1 MKYQTGRIGKVAV
14 ARFDDGDDV
23 LKGIGDIAKK
33 EGIRAGVVYLVG
45 GMKGGSFVV
54 GPQDE
59 TSMPPKPEWRDLKES
74 HEILAFG
81 TIFYEGDEPKIHMH
95 GAFGKRDNVR
105 FGCLRKDSETF
116 LILEAVIMELDGIN
130 ATRELDP
137 SVGLPL
143 LKL

>member
-1 MKYQTGRIGKVAV
+1 MKYQTGSIGKVAV

-23 LKGIGDIAKK
+23 LGGIGDIAKK
-33 EGIRAGVVYLVG
+33 EGIRSGVVYLVG

-54 GPQDE
+54 GPEDE
-59 TSMPPKPEWRDLKES
+59 TMPPKPVWRKIDES

-81 TIFYEGDEPKIHMH
+81 TIFYEGDEPRIHMH
-95 GAFGKRDNVR
+95 GAFGKRDSVKV
-105 FGCLRKDSETF
+105 GCLRKDSETF

-137 SVGLPL
+137 AVGLPL

>member
-1 MKYQTGRIGKVAV
+1 MKYQTGRIGKIAV

-23 LKGIGDIAKK
+23 LAGIGGLVEK
-33 EGIRAGVVYLVG
+33 EGIRSGVVYLVG

-54 GPQDE
+54 GPEDE
-59 TSMPPKPEWRDLKES
+59 TMPPKPVWRSMDES
-74 HEILAFG
+74 HEVLAFG
-81 TIFYEGDEPKIHMH
+81 TIFYEGDEPRVHMH
-95 GAFGKRDNVR
+95 GAFGKHDKVKV
-105 FGCLRKDSETF
+105 GCLRKDSETF

-137 SVGLPL
+137 AVGLPL

>member
-1 MKYQTGRIGKVAV
+1 
-14 ARFDDGDDV
+14 
-23 LKGIGDIAKK
+23 
-33 EGIRAGVVYLVG
+33 
-45 GMKGGSFVV
+45 MKGGSFVV

-59 TSMPPKPEWRDLKES
+59 TTMPPKPVWRGLGES

-81 TIFYEGDEPKIHMH
+81 TIFYEGEEPKIHMH
-95 GAFGKRDNVR
+95 GAFGKGDSVKV
-105 FGCLRKDSETF
+105 GCLRKDSETF
-116 LILEAVIMELDGIN
+116 LILEAVIMELEGIN

>member
-23 LKGIGDIAKK
+23 LSGIGDIAKK
-33 EGIRAGVVYLVG
+33 EGIRSGVVYLVG

-54 GPQDE
+54 GPEDE
-59 TSMPPKPEWRDLKES
+59 SMPPKPVWRKIDES

-81 TIFYEGDEPKIHMH
+81 TIFYEGDEPRIHMH
-95 GAFGKRDNVR
+95 GAFGKRDSVKV
-105 FGCLRKDSETF
+105 GCLRKDSETF
-116 LILEAVIMELDGIN
+116 LILEAVIMELDGID
-130 ATRELDP
+130 AVREMDP
-137 SVGLPL
+137 AVGLPL

>member
-1 MKYQTGRIGKVAV
+1 MKYQTGKIGKIAV

-23 LKGIGDIAKK
+23 LAGIGDISNK
-33 EGIRAGVVYLVG
+33 EGIRSGVVYLVG

-54 GPQDE
+54 GPEDE
-59 TSMPPKPEWRDLKES
+59 TMPPKPVWRNLGES
-74 HEILAFG
+74 HEVLAFG
-81 TIFYEGDEPKIHMH
+81 TIFYEGDEPRIHMH
-95 GAFGKRDNVR
+95 GAFGKHDKVKV
-105 FGCLRKDSETF
+105 GCLRKDSETF

-137 SVGLPL
+137 TVGLPL